1 MGMLQVVF
9 SGEGKLF
16 GKSFPSPEP
25 PSFQKLLKKT
35 QKTAYMLSNNFDLTV
50 AKPFFEVF

>member
-1 MGMLQVVF
+1 LGSAANNRTRRGMFWEAVAKAFWAVASVF

-25 PSFQKLLKKT
+25 PSFQKLFKKG
-35 QKTAYMLSNNFDLTV
+35 
-50 AKPFFEVF
+50 